1 MDPIRILLI
10 EDDKIDQLAFKR
22 HLEQEKLPY
31 EYEMVKSLENALAA
45 LRAREFDIIISD
57 YNLGDGTALD
67 VCSAAKGIP
76 LIVITGAGN
85 EEIAVKALKS
95 GAYDYIIK
103 DAERNYLKVLPLTIE
118 KAVQSHRADKQMK
131 LLLHALMHINDSVY
145 ITDTQGIIRFVNQA
159 FHQTYGFSA
168 DEVIGK
174 PASMLGEDRE
184 SGECIQWR
192 KDGSCF
198 YVSLSKS
205 IVRGSNG
212 DMAGVVAVA
221 RDITEKKA
229 AEEALRA
236 SEEKYRQFF
245 DEDLAGAFIARP
257 DGQLLACNPSFARIF
272 GFSSV
277 EDALQ
282 YNLIALYPKSRMF
295 TEMCDLVHLNSK
307 LEHYEIALRRFDGSP
322 VYVIQNVIGKFDA
335 HGTLVEIKGY
345 VFDNTRHKMLEEQ
358 LRQAQKMESIGTLA
372 GGIAHDFNNILAII
386 MGHAQILMR
395 GERELIEKA
404 RSVETINRAAH
415 RASKLVE
422 QILTFARRNEVVFEP
437 VNLNHVIEDLH
448 KMLVETFPRTIEF
461 VLKLDP
467 ALPTII
473 ADQSQVHQAILNL
486 CVNSRDAMPN
496 GGTLTIESKLVRGQ
510 FLRERHSEAHE
521 HLYGCIRVSDTGTG
535 MPPEILNR
543 MFEPF
548 FTTKEIGKGTGLGLA
563 VVYGVTKSHKG
574 FVDVESQVG
583 VGTSF
588 ALYFPIR
595 REETDMESG
604 LGSMVHKHGQT
615 KGAILV
621 VEDEEMLIGLVR
633 DLLAAKGFTVLTA
646 TDGLQAVDT
655 YVQHRGAIDLV
666 LIDLGLP
673 KLDGWEAFQRMR
685 KINRDVKVIFAS
697 GYIDQ
702 TLRENLLNG
711 GALDVVQKPYMPEEI
726 LNRIREVLVAEA
738 DALRN

>member
-10 EDDKIDQLAFKR
+10 EDDTIDQLAFKR
-22 HLEQEKLPY
+22 HLEREKLAYQY
-31 EYEMVKSLENALAA
+31 ELVRSVEHALAA
-45 LRAREFDIIISD
+45 LKTREFDIILSD

-67 VCSAAKGIP
+67 VCAAAKGIP

-103 DAERNYLKVLPLTIE
+103 DSERNYLKILPLTVE
-118 KAVQSHRADKQMK
+118 KAVQSYRADQQMK
-131 LLLHALMHINDSVY
+131 MLLHAVMHINDSVY
-145 ITDTQGIIRFVNQA
+145 ITDTQGIIRFVNEA
-159 FHQTYGFSA
+159 FCRTYGFTA

-174 PASMLGEDRE
+174 PASVLGEEQE
-184 SGECIQWR
+184 SGECVQWR

-198 YVSLSKS
+198 YVSLSRS
-205 IVRGSNG
+205 VVRGGNG

-221 RDITEKKA
+221 RDITERKA

-257 DGQLLACNPSFARIF
+257 DGKLLDCNPSFARIF
-272 GFSSV
+272 GFASV
-277 EDALQ
+277 EDALR

-295 TEMCDLVHLNSK
+295 AEVCDLVHLNSK
-307 LEHYEIALRRFDGSP
+307 LEHHEIQLRRFDGSP

-335 HGTLVEIKGY
+335 QGSLVELKGY

-386 MGHAQILMR
+386 MGHAQILLR

-404 RSVETINRAAH
+404 RCVETINRAAL
-415 RASKLVE
+415 RGSKLVE

-448 KMLVETFPRTIEF
+448 KMLIETFPRTIDF
-461 VLKLDP
+461 VLNLDP
-467 ALPTII
+467 ALPTTI
-473 ADQSQVHQAILNL
+473 ADQSQMHQALLNL
-486 CVNSRDAMPN
+486 CLNARDAMPN

-510 FLRERHSEAHE
+510 FLRERYPEAHE
-521 HLYGCIRVSDTGTG
+521 HLYVCVRVADTGTG

-574 FVDVESQVG
+574 FVDVESQEG

-588 ALYFPIR
+588 TLYFPVR
-595 REETDMESG
+595 REEIAVESG
-604 LGSMVHKHGQT
+604 LGRMVHERGQT
-615 KGAILV
+615 NGTILV
-621 VEDEEMLIGLVR
+621 VEDEEMLLSLVR
-633 DLLAAKGFTVLTA
+633 DLLAGKGFMVLTA
-646 TDGLQAVDT
+646 TDGQQAVDT
-655 YVQHRGAIDLV
+655 YAQHCDTINLV

-673 KLDGWEAFQRMR
+673 KVDGWEAFQRMR
-685 KINRDVKVIFAS
+685 EINPSVKVIFAS
-697 GYIDQ
+697 GYIDR

-711 GALDVVQKPYMPEEI
+711 GALDLVQKPYMPHEI
-726 LNRIREVLVAEA
+726 LNRVSEVLAAEA
-738 DALRN
+738 DALSD